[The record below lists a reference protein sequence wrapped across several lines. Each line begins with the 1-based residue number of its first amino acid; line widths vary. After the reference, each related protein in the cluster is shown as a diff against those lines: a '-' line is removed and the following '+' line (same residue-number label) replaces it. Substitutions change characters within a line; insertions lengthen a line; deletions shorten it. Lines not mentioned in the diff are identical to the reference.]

1 MSTVAEPTGS
11 VRAARESPRGK
22 GPTASSSSRRLSF
35 STGSRIWSRDRA
47 SIGTGITG
55 CLHRITGC
63 GKPSRRWRSGM
74 EASGAIPRRAGMR
87 ATTMPREAAVTRL
100 TRPKSPAR
108 MTGANSCRCVM
119 SAPSFNLR
127 PTICRQSTSTASES
141 CRTRGTNEAA
151 RWPAS
156 ERLRTDPRKTLL
168 RGEAR
173 RSGCRLFATRR
184 RGTRLTNR
192 SAVRKCLRT
201 CLRKCH

>member
-63 GKPSRRWRSGM
+63 RKPSRRWRSGM

-151 RWPAS
+151 RWP
-156 ERLRTDPRKTLL
+156 TGK
-168 RGEAR
+168 
-173 RSGCRLFATRR
+173 RSAATREKRHR
-184 RGTRLTNR
+184 RGCGAFRETGSGHPGPLVPRLTSR
-192 SAVRKCLRT
+192 SSAGRPL
-201 CLRKCH
+201 L